1 MCWGTRAGG
10 LGDVRERTC
19 SASLKKESMA
29 GATSSMPLKGMRR
42 RSEEMGHELA
52 AVVVGHL
59 TGRESDGS
67 LQEEEEEEEE
77 AACGRKSSRGR
88 RG

>member
-1 MCWGTRAGG
+1 
-10 LGDVRERTC
+10 
-19 SASLKKESMA
+19 MA
-29 GATSSMPLKGMRR
+29 GATSSMPLKGVRR

-52 AVVVGHL
+52 AVMGGHL

-67 LQEEEEEEEE
+67 LQGEEEKEEEE
-77 AACGRKSSRGR
+77 AACGREPSRGR